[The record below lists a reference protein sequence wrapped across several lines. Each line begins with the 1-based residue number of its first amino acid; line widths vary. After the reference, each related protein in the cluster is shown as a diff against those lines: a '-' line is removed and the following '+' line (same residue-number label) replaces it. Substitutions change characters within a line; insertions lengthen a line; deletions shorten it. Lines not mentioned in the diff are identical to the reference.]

1 MEREAAEEERRS
13 DASGDGA
20 EGSGLGVRR
29 RDVPCS
35 RLREGHKSPPRSWVV
50 TVRERKRELS
60 EAEGVGGGQEERGP
74 LRLAL
79 ECGPFL
85 SLKRSSVPDTYV
97 PPLQ

>member
-1 MEREAAEEERRS
+1 MLQTQRGTQESTKKLGSDCERTKARVER
-13 DASGDGA
+13 
-20 EGSGLGVRR
+20 
-29 RDVPCS
+29 
-35 RLREGHKSPPRSWVV
+35 
-50 TVRERKRELS
+50 
-60 EAEGVGGGQEERGP
+60 GGGCGRRTRGEGP